1 MTSKALER
9 ECPAVAPSS
18 RSACKCA
25 HIEAMSVQLPEASV
39 GELTAAE
46 HIQAIL
52 FFDFCVGNSTRD
64 HIVEDVSAR
73 SRWL

>member
-1 MTSKALER
+1 
-9 ECPAVAPSS
+9 
-18 RSACKCA
+18 
-25 HIEAMSVQLPEASV
+25 MSVQLPEASI

-46 HIQAIL
+46 HSQAML

-64 HIVEDVSAR
+64 HLVEDVSAR